1 MSIFSNTLRILSL
14 TSPVGINT
22 CTLTGALLPRPQV
35 SAFCFTN
42 LSFDKSYATHAWR
55 DIPNGVSRQFYSP
68 ASSGIRSL
76 TCERCELYGR
86 IEYH

>member
-1 MSIFSNTLRILSL
+1 MH
-14 TSPVGINT
+14 G
-22 CTLTGALLPRPQV
+22 
-35 SAFCFTN
+35 
-42 LSFDKSYATHAWR
+42 R

-68 ASSGIRSL
+68 AASDIAHNCIVHSDIRLTSSGIRPL